1 MIDPTAVHEA
11 MGAVAALVRADGG
24 DLVLGGI
31 GEDTV
36 DLELVL
42 ETAECRECVMPGPI
56 LGQVAHDMLAVTVPG
71 LREVRVRDPRQ
82 R

>member
-42 ETAECRECVMPGPI
+42 ETAECRECVMPRT
-56 LGQVAHDMLAVTVPG
+56 LLEQVAHDMLAATVTG
-71 LREVRVRDPRQ
+71 LREVRVRDPREG
-82 R
+82 